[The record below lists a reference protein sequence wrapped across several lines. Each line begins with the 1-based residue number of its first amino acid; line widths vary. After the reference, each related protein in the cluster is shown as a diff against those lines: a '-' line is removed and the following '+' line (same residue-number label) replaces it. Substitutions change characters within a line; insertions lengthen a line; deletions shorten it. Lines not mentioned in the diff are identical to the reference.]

1 MPRLVLLSEG
11 LTGRTYELKT
21 DKTTVGRVADNTFEI
36 PEASVSSHHAELTLR
51 GNDVLVKDL
60 GSTNGTFINGEKIEE
75 AVLKPGQILR
85 VGMIEM
91 RLESGDAAV
100 AAASSAA
107 LQSAASKKVLEQTR
121 VIPQGVKL
129 DELEGARP
137 LNFDK
142 KTGFERKSNRGTK
155 IFIVAA
161 IVTALALLAA
171 LAFILMRSSAD

>member
-21 DKTTVGRVADNTFEI
+21 DKTTVGRVSDNAFEI

-51 GNDVLVKDL
+51 GNDLLVKDL

-91 RLESGDAAV
+91 RLETGEAPTAATPTA
-100 AAASSAA
+100 AAASAA
-107 LQSAASKKVLEQTR
+107 PKKVLEQTR

-129 DELEGARP
+129 DEL
-137 LNFDK
+137 
-142 KTGFERKSNRGTK
+142 
-155 IFIVAA
+155 
-161 IVTALALLAA
+161 
-171 LAFILMRSSAD
+171 

>member
-21 DKTTVGRVADNTFEI
+21 DKTTVGRVTDNAFEI

-75 AVLKPGQILR
+75 GILKLGQILR

-91 RLESGDAAV
+91 RLESGDSTPQAPSTA
-100 AAASSAA
+100 AAASPSPRK
-107 LQSAASKKVLEQTR
+107 SLEQTR

-129 DELEGARP
+129 DELEGSRP

-142 KTGFERKSNRGTK
+142 KT
-155 IFIVAA
+155 
-161 IVTALALLAA
+161 
-171 LAFILMRSSAD
+171 

>member
-1 MPRLVLLSEG
+1 MPRLVLTSEG

-21 DKTTVGRVADNTFEI
+21 DKTTVGRVSDNAFEI

-51 GNDVLVKDL
+51 GHDVLVKDL

-91 RLESGDAAV
+91 RLESGDV
-100 AAASSAA
+100 AAAPAPAAPSTSAA
-107 LQSAASKKVLEQTR
+107 AQSAASKKVLEQTR

-129 DELEGARP
+129 
-137 LNFDK
+137 
-142 KTGFERKSNRGTK
+142 
-155 IFIVAA
+155 
-161 IVTALALLAA
+161 
-171 LAFILMRSSAD
+171 